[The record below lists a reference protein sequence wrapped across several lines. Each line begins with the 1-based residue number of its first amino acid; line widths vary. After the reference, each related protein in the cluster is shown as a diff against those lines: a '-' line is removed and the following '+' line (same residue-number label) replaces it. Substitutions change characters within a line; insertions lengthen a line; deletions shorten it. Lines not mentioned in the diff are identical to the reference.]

1 MHFWY
6 KFVTYLFYPFSP
18 IYLFLRKL
26 KKKEHPTR
34 YKEKLSKINI
44 PRGEGFLLWCHVAS
58 IGEAM
63 SILPLLENFEQD
75 EKIKKILITTITLSS
90 SLVLQKKFGQNTKII
105 HQFLPLD
112 IPKFVNKFLNHW
124 SPNLSIF
131 VDSEIW
137 PNLIFQIKK
146 KNIPLLLV
154 NGRITKKTFSRW
166 KLLKNLAKK
175 IFEKF
180 DLCIVANQETENHLK
195 ILGAQNIKN
204 YGNLKFTKTK
214 FNSDK
219 KLDSIFLSKIKN
231 RKIWCATST
240 HPSEEI
246 FCAKT
251 HLDLKKTYNSI
262 LTIII
267 PRHIDRIKTI
277 SKDLSNL
284 NLKIN
289 LYSNFDQMSLD
300 TDILLID
307 VYGEASKFY
316 NISKCVFVGKSLIKS
331 LVKDSGQNPIEP
343 SRFGCKIYHGPYVSN
358 FTEIYEYLKSLGVAN
373 EICSLEELSQSLVE
387 IFKKD
392 KEDNDQ
398 IIEKIENYGIN
409 TFNNVIKELKKY
421 I

>member
-1 MHFWY
+1 M
-6 KFVTYLFYPFSP
+6 
-18 IYLFLRKL
+18 
-26 KKKEHPTR
+26 
-34 YKEKLSKINI
+34 
-44 PRGEGFLLWCHVAS
+44 
-58 IGEAM
+58 
-63 SILPLLENFEQD
+63 
-75 EKIKKILITTITLSS
+75 
-90 SLVLQKKFGQNTKII
+90 
-105 HQFLPLD
+105 
-112 IPKFVNKFLNHW
+112 
-124 SPNLSIF
+124 
-131 VDSEIW
+131 
-137 PNLIFQIKK
+137 
-146 KNIPLLLV
+146 
-154 NGRITKKTFSRW
+154 
-166 KLLKNLAKK
+166 
-175 IFEKF
+175 
-180 DLCIVANQETENHLK
+180 ANQETENHLK

>member
-146 KNIPLLLV
+146 KKYSFAASQWEN
-154 NGRITKKTFSRW
+154 NKK
-166 KLLKNLAKK
+166 
-175 IFEKF
+175 
-180 DLCIVANQETENHLK
+180 
-195 ILGAQNIKN
+195 
-204 YGNLKFTKTK
+204 
-214 FNSDK
+214 
-219 KLDSIFLSKIKN
+219 
-231 RKIWCATST
+231 
-240 HPSEEI
+240 
-246 FCAKT
+246 
-251 HLDLKKTYNSI
+251 
-262 LTIII
+262 
-267 PRHIDRIKTI
+267 
-277 SKDLSNL
+277 
-284 NLKIN
+284 
-289 LYSNFDQMSLD
+289 NF
-300 TDILLID
+300 
-307 VYGEASKFY
+307 F
-316 NISKCVFVGKSLIKS
+316 
-331 LVKDSGQNPIEP
+331 
-343 SRFGCKIYHGPYVSN
+343 
-358 FTEIYEYLKSLGVAN
+358 
-373 EICSLEELSQSLVE
+373 
-387 IFKKD
+387 
-392 KEDNDQ
+392 
-398 IIEKIENYGIN
+398 
-409 TFNNVIKELKKY
+409 
-421 I
+421 